1 MVKRVRILNMK
12 KKITIDI
19 LMFILMLLEFSRMY
33 MEPIYHEI
41 IGIILLILFI
51 IHLILNMQ
59 YIKNIQK
66 GKYNLKRTIMLIVNI
81 LFMITF
87 SLSLLFGI
95 LSSQNLL
102 TFMNINNMNII
113 KLHKM
118 FSYISLVIM
127 GIHLGINFNAMFG
140 KISKIIKNDIV
151 LYIISIIIIGF
162 GIYSA
167 IDIDLLNHITGTYGF
182 STITGNLFIN
192 TLEYFSIII
201 MITIITN
208 FIYKRIE
215 DRNER

>member
-1 MVKRVRILNMK
+1 MK

-167 IDIDLLNHITGTYGF
+167 TYRLKF
-182 STITGNLFIN
+182 P
-192 TLEYFSIII
+192 
-201 MITIITN
+201 
-208 FIYKRIE
+208 
-215 DRNER
+215 